1 LTLRTFSKLYGL
13 AGLRIGYGIASKEIV
28 GLLHRVR
35 QPFNVNAVAQWAALA
50 ALEDQE
56 HVRRSLDVN
65 RQGMEYLTGE
75 IANLGLEQVP
85 SSANFILLRVGNGND
100 VFQQLLAQAVIVRPM
115 AAYELPEY
123 VRVTVGT
130 MDENRKFIDAL
141 KKIIKS
147 Y

>member
-1 LTLRTFSKLYGL
+1 M
-13 AGLRIGYGIASKEIV
+13 
-28 GLLHRVR
+28 
-35 QPFNVNAVAQWAALA
+35 AQWAALA

-115 AAYELPEY
+115 AVYEL
-123 VRVTVGT
+123 RS
-130 MDENRKFIDAL
+130 M
-141 KKIIKS
+141 
-147 Y
+147 